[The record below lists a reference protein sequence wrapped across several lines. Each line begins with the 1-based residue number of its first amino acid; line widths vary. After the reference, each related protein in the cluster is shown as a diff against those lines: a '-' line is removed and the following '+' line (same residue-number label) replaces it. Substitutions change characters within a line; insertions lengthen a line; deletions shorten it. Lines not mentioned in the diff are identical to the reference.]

1 MSTIAATISIMEEL
15 PEETRKLVL
24 KFAAN
29 QLNTSKPASP
39 ETTHSDDEL
48 LSMLNHSDKQYHDGK
63 AKNMKSAIMEAR
75 RQHGFI

>member
-15 PEETRKLVL
+15 PEETRRQILQ
-24 KFAAN
+24 FATY
-29 QLNTSKPASP
+29 QLYASKPVNP

-48 LSMLNHSDKQYHDGK
+48 LSVLNHSDKQYHDGK